1 MRLNIRPIQPP
12 STTQIGQIMKL
23 TNHANTRSQQRA
35 IPPMMIDL
43 LLQFGKSES
52 AGNGTEKLFFDK
64 QSRRRIAAYAGPLA
78 TLLNEH
84 LDLYAVVSD
93 DMQVI
98 TVGHRIERI
107 RHH

>member
-1 MRLNIRPIQPP
+1 
-12 STTQIGQIMKL
+12 MKM
-23 TNHANTRSQQRA
+23 THHANTRSQQRA

-52 AGNGTEKLFFDK
+52 TGNGAETLFFDK
-64 QSRRRIAAYAGPLA
+64 QSRRRIAAYAGSLA

-84 LDLYAVVSD
+84 LDLFAVVSD
-93 DMQVI
+93 DMHII
-98 TVGHRIERI
+98 TVGHRFERI